1 MQIYFML
8 KKTRIHIV
16 LAFCI
21 CAILYVQTGFSQN
34 SGISKGERFRVV
46 FYNVENLFD
55 VYDDTLKRDNE
66 FTPEGMRHWNNKKFY
81 KKLNQTYKVLIS
93 VGEWDPPSVIGLCE
107 IENRFVLNKLV
118 YETPLKK
125 FNYKIVHQESPDR
138 RGIDVGLLYRPDRM
152 ELVSYQAI
160 HIRFPFDT
168 ASRTRDIL
176 YVKALVNGEDTV
188 HFFVNHWPSKYGGA
202 MATIPKRAFV
212 ASVLKTH
219 TDSLLA
225 QNPKANI
232 FIMGDFNDT
241 PRDESVRKVL
251 AARADTTGMK
261 NTELYN
267 LTYPLSENWKIGTH
281 KYQGEWSVIDQF
293 IVSKALLKGVN
304 GIQVSKDGPQI
315 FHPDFLIMEDAKFMG
330 TIPYRTFS
338 GAKYIG
344 GFSDHFPIYVDLE
357 FEASPSQ

>member
-1 MQIYFML
+1 MGKI
-8 KKTRIHIV
+8 RIHIL
-16 LAFCI
+16 LAFYVVTL
-21 CAILYVQTGFSQN
+21 LYVQIGFSQG
-34 SGISKGERFRVV
+34 SEIPKGERFRIV

-93 VGEWDPPSVIGLCE
+93 VGEWDPPAVIGLCE

-125 FNYKIVHQESPDR
+125 INYKIVHQESPDR
-138 RGIDVGLLYRPDRM
+138 RGIDVGFLYRPDRL
-152 ELVSYQAI
+152 EPVSYQAI

-176 YVKALVNGEDTV
+176 YVKALVNEKDTV
-188 HFFVNHWPSKYGGA
+188 HFFVNHWPSKYGGF

-225 QNPKANI
+225 QNPNANI

-241 PRDESVRKVL
+241 PGDESVLEVL
-251 AARADTTGMK
+251 GARADTVGMK

-267 LTYPLSENWKIGTH
+267 LCYPLHENWKIGSH
-281 KYQGEWSVIDQF
+281 KYQGKWSMIDQF
-293 IVSKALLKGVN
+293 IVSRAMMKGTAGVIISDK
-304 GIQVSKDGPQI
+304 GAQI
-315 FHPDFLIMEDAKFMG
+315 FHPDFLIMEDKKFMG
-330 TIPYRTFS
+330 SIPFRTFS

-344 GFSDHFPIYVDLE
+344 GFSDHFPIFVDLE
-357 FEASPSQ
+357 FQKSHSK